1 MFVIDIGPSMGRL
14 HTHDPEGNEL
24 AQEITSLEWGLQF
37 VKLKIQEM
45 VCITLRLS

>member
-1 MFVIDIGPSMGRL
+1 MFVVDIGPSMGRL
-14 HTHDPEGNEL
+14 RTHDPEGNEL
-24 AQEITSLEWGLQF
+24 AQEITNLEWGLQF